1 LSAKLFLFRQ
11 ISGATD
17 NCASWGRCGRQIV
30 IQDVAWDVALGDA
43 CSQACRRTFAAR
55 FAYVSTKSFE
65 VRANVLVRVIH
76 PFDFNRSNL
85 RASLLLEH
93 IDTVG

>member
-1 LSAKLFLFRQ
+1 LLRQ
-11 ISGATD
+11 ISRTT
-17 NCASWGRCGRQIV
+17 NSYTSWGRCGRQIV